1 MELNHEL
8 MTINPIIDSIFRFI
22 LFIEN
27 RVLAMINFPIGVSL
41 FAICKKNNQPSI
53 SIVIPVY
60 NSQDCIESF

>member
-27 RVLAMINFPIGVSL
+27 RVLTMVNFPIGVSL
-41 FAICKKNNQPSI
+41 FAICKKK
-53 SIVIPVY
+53 
-60 NSQDCIESF
+60 